1 MTEYLLYALGT
12 FVLIQLFYYLFFFAR
27 LAFYDKVDSSDE
39 SLPGVSVLV
48 CAWNERNNL
57 EELLPILEAQ
67 EYPNFEVI
75 LLDDRS
81 DDGSEEFIRE
91 NINQWRHIRYIRI
104 NDQFDHI
111 TPKKYALTVGMR
123 QAKFPVALM
132 TDADCRPSSNHW
144 ITGMASKLSEERDI
158 VLGFSPYQKQS
169 GFLNWFIRCET
180 FYTAVQYLS
189 FSLAG
194 ITYMGVGRNILYKR
208 SVFFENKG
216 FYRHSNVYGG
226 DDDIFLNEVATSS
239 NTTISVQSEAF
250 VYSVPKTTWK
260 SWYRQKQR
268 HMSVSKYYRL
278 RNKITLGI
286 LSGAHV
292 AVWTLGIVVLITGI
306 LQRDKTLLAA
316 LGIAFGIRWIIQ
328 LYLLSIINN
337 KLDKTVEWFSLLLM
351 DFSLYMY
358 YLIFGLLALT
368 KRKPRTTWN

>member
-132 TDADCRPSSNHW
+132 TDADCRPSSSHW
-144 ITGMASKLSEERDI
+144 IAGMASKLSEERDI

-328 LYLLSIINN
+328 LYLLSVINN